1 MIGDISIKIKRRKYT
16 LLVNLVLEISDSVIG
31 HGMKE

>member
-1 MIGDISIKIKRRKYT
+1 MIGDISIKIKKENMP
-16 LLVNLVLEISDSVIG
+16 LLFNFVLEISDSVIG